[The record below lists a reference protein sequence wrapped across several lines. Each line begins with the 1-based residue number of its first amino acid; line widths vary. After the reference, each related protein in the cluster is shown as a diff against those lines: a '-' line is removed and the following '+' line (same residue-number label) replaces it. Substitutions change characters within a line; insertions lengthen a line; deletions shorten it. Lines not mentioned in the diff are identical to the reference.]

1 MSGKLILKPEAKPH
15 LEHPPPPP
23 GLGETDDP
31 GEGAGA
37 GPGGNEQSPIFG
49 IFISR
54 HISIIEIVE
63 RKR

>member
-23 GLGETDDP
+23 GLDEPDDP
-31 GEGAGA
+31 GEGA

-49 IFISR
+49 TFISR